1 MPHLCVTVG
10 VKIWSVPLLT
20 DFKEGEVINS
30 TGRTD
35 LDASFPVFPI
45 QVQFLKSIFFF
56 KIRDYYAMGVKVD

>member
-30 TGRTD
+30 TVLYITFDWENRFRCFFP
-35 LDASFPVFPI
+35 SFPNSGPVLEINF
-45 QVQFLKSIFFF
+45 FL
-56 KIRDYYAMGVKVD
+56 